1 MRVFTGADELLAAA
15 GEQLGMSDS
24 MTIEQQRVN
33 AFADATEDHQWIHI
47 DPQRAAAGPFGTTIA
62 HGFLTLSLL
71 PHLIDQT
78 YRVEGTTM
86 VINYGLNKVRF
97 PAPVPVGST
106 VRAAVALAEA
116 TEVTG
121 GLQLVVRATLQIEGN
136 AKPGAW
142 RTGLPGSTSD
152 GPSDKLGRGRRA
164 AAGTPAD
171 SPVVLA
177 TLADPLHPDPPRGGR
192 RP

>member
-1 MRVFTGADELLAAA
+1 MRVFSGADELLAAA
-15 GEQLGMSDS
+15 GEQLGTSGW

-106 VRAAVALAEA
+106 VRAEVALAEA

-121 GLQLVVRATLQIEGN
+121 GLQLVVRASLQIEGN
-136 AKPGAW
+136 AKPGCV
-142 RTGLPGSTSD
+142 
-152 GPSDKLGRGRRA
+152 
-164 AAGTPAD
+164 AD
-171 SPVVLA
+171 WVIRVYF
-177 TLADPLHPDPPRGGR
+177 
-192 RP
+192 